1 MVTRCG
7 ICGKITAVT
16 WPEFYVYKIG
26 DCYYCS
32 ANCMAVAD
40 VKQRREKSGFVK
52 EDSEMRGKITLEQKK
67 KAVEIALDGG
77 DPRDYLKACGSKNPD
92 AHWYYIKNKLKDTDP
107 GTYYALIGPVG
118 VLAAKL
124 DGFEPFSV
132 PKNDQEPEEDLV
144 DKALPEEEPEGDKA
158 VYTLP
163 KVPEDAAERTKRRI
177 SAAEIRERL
186 EKEPVVP
193 APEEKDLESIADTR
207 LLPLTIRMIPEGI
220 TVCGLMTDFGGFD
233 KTQSPITGETMI
245 RWNHDD
251 CGEIMFT
258 PDEWMAF
265 AKKIPEIIG
274 VMEPEI

>member
-67 KAVEIALDGG
+67 KAVEIALGGG

-118 VLAAKL
+118 TLAAKL
-124 DGFEPFSV
+124 DGFEPVSV
-132 PKNDQEPEEDLV
+132 PKSDQKPEEDLV
-144 DKALPEEEPEGDKA
+144 DKALPEGEDLEKVEA
-158 VYTLP
+158 VGEYP
-163 KVPEDAAERTKRRI
+163 AAEEENAPQKADLLDGAGI
-177 SAAEIRERL
+177 
-186 EKEPVVP
+186 PVAKKVEMAMKNPVTP
-193 APEEKDLESIADTR
+193 APEEICITATKGICMPDGMRITAVEGKHGKYKVNDGFECPVYMDVAFKDMNMCLSLA
-207 LLPLTIRMIPEGI
+207 
-220 TVCGLMTDFGGFD
+220 
-233 KTQSPITGETMI
+233 
-245 RWNHDD
+245 
-251 CGEIMFT
+251 
-258 PDEWMAF
+258 PDEWREVIKEIQDVMAVF
-265 AKKIPEIIG
+265 EI
-274 VMEPEI
+274 